1 MYTFDHP
8 LFLWLNF
15 DGGDLL
21 DQIMLGVST
30 PAVWSWLYLLI
41 LYIVWRNYGWRGVLI
56 FLVAAGGAVVLGDM
70 IAGIFKHTGL
80 LKNLWPSFPARLRPM
95 YTPELEGLVSNI
107 LRQGGQYGTVS
118 GHAATMTAMAVLS
131 IAAVRRGWF
140 TWLMTAVVLLV
151 CYSRIYLAYH
161 FPIDIALGVVT
172 GLVSGV
178 AMLLLYRWLMCRW
191 VIRSQRVG
199 GIPL

>member
-15 DGGDLL
+15 DGGALL

-41 LYIVWRNYGWRGVLI
+41 LYIVWRSYGWRGVLI

-172 GLVSGV
+172 GLVSGAV
-178 AMLLLYRWLMCRW
+178 MLLLYRWLMRRW

-199 GIPL
+199 DIPL

>member
-172 GLVSGV
+172 GLVSGA